1 MSSKDT
7 HVNFPGNGLNIEGI
21 LNIPDGLSRVPAAII
36 CHPHPRY
43 GGDMHNNVV
52 STVANSLESKSIATL
67 RFNFRGVGRSEGQ
80 YDDGVGESDDTLA
93 ALDFLSLF
101 DEIDTS
107 RIGIVGYSF
116 GASVALNVASQNDI
130 LAAIASISCPSRAFG
145 KMAVEEILLPKLLIC
160 GEYDHDFPEDRFVFF
175 AKRYTDPK
183 EIAIIEDAD
192 HFFAGQLEALGET
205 VADFFARRLSTT

>member
-1 MSSKDT
+1 
-7 HVNFPGNGLNIEGI
+7 
-21 LNIPDGLSRVPAAII
+21 
-36 CHPHPRY
+36 
-43 GGDMHNNVV
+43 MHNNVV

-130 LAAIASISCPSRAFG
+130 LAAIASIS
-145 KMAVEEILLPKLLIC
+145 
-160 GEYDHDFPEDRFVFF
+160 
-175 AKRYTDPK
+175 
-183 EIAIIEDAD
+183 
-192 HFFAGQLEALGET
+192 
-205 VADFFARRLSTT
+205 